1 MDAERRRTLIY
12 EAIWLI
18 GIVAVSAAVEYTII
32 SLFDL
37 HPILSVKIQGL
48 IGLIIIAYGIRRLA
62 RLGQDGVIPLVDDD
76 ENTPDDERQPRPE

>member
-48 IGLIIIAYGIRRLA
+48 IGLIIIAYGIHRLA
-62 RLGQDGVIPLVDDD
+62 QLGQDGVIPLVDDD